1 VPNDVVSDLA
11 RIEKFVVDGILPC
24 NLVHLLA
31 APVGI
36 GKTTLIMQLLQSMK
50 DGTLW
55 LTKQAYPRRVVYIS
69 ADRGKQET
77 DSTLERLGLTG
88 LEFKLVSL
96 KDTKCTTISTLEFYI
111 DQNCLR
117 RDLVIVEPLNFFLR
131 DGNKTGD
138 INNFGHVSRFLLAI
152 GKKAEE
158 LQLTILG
165 SLHSSKAKQGS
176 QYMVAREKVIGSIAW
191 TAFTATTI
199 VLEPSDPTVCD
210 DPGRLIH
217 VLPRD
222 MRPFT
227 LEYTVEPERGLLIQ
241 RERMKPMKNKLEEYF
256 EGHEA
261 ETFTSEDMKNW
272 AEKAGI
278 SESTMWRWLKQKV
291 RDGYVIIEEPGLYRK
306 AKLT

>member
-1 VPNDVVSDLA
+1 MPDDVVSDLA
-11 RIEKFVVDGILPC
+11 RIEKFVVDGILPS

-36 GKTTLIMQLLQSMK
+36 GKTTLIMQLLQAMK
-50 DGTLW
+50 DGTFW

-88 LEFKLVSL
+88 LDFKLVAL

-117 RDLVIVEPLNFFLR
+117 GDLVIVEPLNFFLR

-227 LEYTVEPERGLLIQ
+227 LEYEVETTRGLLLPK
-241 RERMKPMKNKLEEYF
+241 EKFKPLKNELEL
-256 EGHEA
+256 HLEA
-261 ETFTSEDMKNW
+261 MDQSDFTAQDVETWSN
-272 AEKAGI
+272 I
-278 SESTMWRWLKQKV
+278 SQSTAYRWLAQKKK
-291 RDGYVIIEEPGLYRK
+291 DGYVQEVRHGVYRK
-306 AKLT
+306 AQIT